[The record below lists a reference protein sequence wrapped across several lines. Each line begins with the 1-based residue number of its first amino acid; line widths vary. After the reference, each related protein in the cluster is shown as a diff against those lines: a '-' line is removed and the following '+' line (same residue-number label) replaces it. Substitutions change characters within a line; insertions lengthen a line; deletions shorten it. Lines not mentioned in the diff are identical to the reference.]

1 MASYIEEN
9 AAINKLDWAM
19 SFQRTGKFPL
29 DRSSMFD
36 TYADAVAYAT
46 GDGSDSRA
54 IGGTSYIGQVIT
66 VFENDVVTVYKINAD
81 RTLGE
86 VGKATAGDEKS
97 IHLTDEGLAKAKS
110 VAGRHHLF
118 KDMLIEVFGVSEE
131 TAEEDACRIEHIV
144 SEETVQ
150 KIKEKL
156 EAYRSHPHP
165 NV

>member
-1 MASYIEEN
+1 MGNEIYESGEDYLETILRLKEQ
-9 AAINKLDWAM
+9 LG
-19 SFQRTGKFPL
+19 QV
-29 DRSSMFD
+29 RSIDIAREMDYSKPS
-36 TYADAVAYAT
+36 V
-46 GDGSDSRA
+46 SRA
-54 IGGTSYIGQVIT
+54 MKILT
-66 VFENDVVTVYKINAD
+66 EKRLVYMDGRKF
-81 RTLGE
+81 
-86 VGKATAGDEKS
+86 

>member
-1 MASYIEEN
+1 MGNEIYESGEDYLETILRLKEQ
-9 AAINKLDWAM
+9 LG
-19 SFQRTGKFPL
+19 QV
-29 DRSSMFD
+29 RSIDIAREMDYSKPS
-36 TYADAVAYAT
+36 V
-46 GDGSDSRA
+46 SRA
-54 IGGTSYIGQVIT
+54 MKILTEKGL
-66 VFENDVVTVYKINAD
+66 VYMDGRKF
-81 RTLGE
+81 
-86 VGKATAGDEKS
+86 

-150 KIKEKL
+150 IIKEKL

>member
-1 MASYIEEN
+1 M
-9 AAINKLDWAM
+9 DG
-19 SFQRTGKFPL
+19 RKF
-29 DRSSMFD
+29 
-36 TYADAVAYAT
+36 
-46 GDGSDSRA
+46 
-54 IGGTSYIGQVIT
+54 
-66 VFENDVVTVYKINAD
+66 
-81 RTLGE
+81 
-86 VGKATAGDEKS
+86 

>member
-1 MASYIEEN
+1 M
-9 AAINKLDWAM
+9 DG
-19 SFQRTGKFPL
+19 RKF
-29 DRSSMFD
+29 
-36 TYADAVAYAT
+36 
-46 GDGSDSRA
+46 
-54 IGGTSYIGQVIT
+54 
-66 VFENDVVTVYKINAD
+66 
-81 RTLGE
+81 
-86 VGKATAGDEKS
+86 

-150 KIKEKL
+150 KLKEKL
-156 EAYRSHPHP
+156 EAYRSYPHP